1 VKRLSTYRETGS
13 KRISVSTILVFI
25 SIALLITGII
35 LLLIEPIK
43 RLNRKKISGDALK
56 TIESKIA
63 ATEESVPQITYVVPA
78 RGNEVEGESYD
89 FVGETEEEEEEE
101 DYDDDEYVV
110 LNSIGILEI
119 DSINIRY
126 PVWDEATQVAL
137 RYGLGHYVD
146 SVMPGEKGNAT
157 ILGHNYRDGSMFH
170 YLGSVDIGDEVV
182 FTDLYG
188 NETVF
193 YVTDS
198 LIVDADDLLDYA
210 VGEITRTRQLTLVTC
225 TYEYGMKGWRRVVI
239 CRPYGE
245 EEPEETE
252 SSETTTIETTV
263 ETTAEITETMVSEET
278 TAETSESVTEAVS
291 DVVTEETTETTA
303 AENGSGEA

>member
-1 VKRLSTYRETGS
+1 MKRLSTYRETGS

>member
-1 VKRLSTYRETGS
+1 MKRLSTYRGTGS

-252 SSETTTIETTV
+252 PSETTTIETTT
-263 ETTAEITETMVSEET
+263 ETTAEITETVVSEET

-303 AENGSGEA
+303 AENGSGEV